1 MSFLQYV
8 VQVMAKLVNI
18 VFYIYYMYQVLPKNL
33 CNYKRMLSIVMQ
45 IVNRSLFRGTLFNH
59 FCCFYIMH
67 IPVCWSSLFKINSHN
82 FFDKWFWMGPNIQW
96 NCFDNSLIWFLSSL
110 FCSCLGISV
119 LSVTTWWRE
128 TVSFN
133 YVSCYWYLLIHIE

>member
-1 MSFLQYV
+1 MEPIRRIYDLLAKCIETVEINICIDSKQWSEMSFLQYV

-45 IVNRSLFRGTLFNH
+45 IVNRSLFQGTLFNH

-82 FFDKWFWMGPNIQW
+82 FFDKWFWMGPNVQR
-96 NCFDNSLIWFLSSL
+96 NCLI
-110 FCSCLGISV
+110 
-119 LSVTTWWRE
+119 
-128 TVSFN
+128 
-133 YVSCYWYLLIHIE
+133 IH

>member
-1 MSFLQYV
+1 
-8 VQVMAKLVNI
+8 MAKLVNI

-45 IVNRSLFRGTLFNH
+45 IVNGSLFRGTLFNH

-67 IPVCWSSLFKINSHN
+67 IPVCWSSLFKINSNN
-82 FFDKWFWMGPNIQW
+82 FFWQMILNGTKHTVKL
-96 NCFDNSLIWFLSSL
+96 FDNSLIWFLSSL
-110 FCSCLGISV
+110 FCSCLGTSV

>member
-1 MSFLQYV
+1 
-8 VQVMAKLVNI
+8 MAKLVNI
-18 VFYIYYMYQVLPKNL
+18 VFYVYYIYQVLPKNL
-33 CNYKRMLSIVMQ
+33 CNYKRMLSIEMQ
-45 IVNRSLFRGTLFNH
+45 IVHRSLFQGTLFNH

-67 IPVCWSSLFKINSHN
+67 ICWSSLFKINSHN

-96 NCFDNSLIWFLSSL
+96 NCLIISLIWFLSSL
-110 FCSCLGISV
+110 FCSCLGTSV

>member
-8 VQVMAKLVNI
+8 VQVMAELVNI
-18 VFYIYYMYQVLPKNL
+18 VYYMYQVLPKNL

-59 FCCFYIMH
+59 FCCFYIMR
-67 IPVCWSSLFKINSHN
+67 IPVCWSSLFKINSHH
-82 FFDKWFWMGPNIQW
+82 FFWQMILNGTKRTAKL
-96 NCFDNSLIWFLSSL
+96 FDNSLIWFLSSL